1 VLEVLEGL
9 VAAMKVVVRRQRAVV
24 APEQLA
30 LLEVRVLAAPVVR
43 VCKVQSQ
50 AMICFTLP
58 VVVVV

>member
-1 VLEVLEGL
+1 VVLRQR
-9 VAAMKVVVRRQRAVV
+9 VVVAT
-24 APEQLA
+24 EQLA
-30 LLEVRVLAAPVVR
+30 LLEVRVLAATVVR